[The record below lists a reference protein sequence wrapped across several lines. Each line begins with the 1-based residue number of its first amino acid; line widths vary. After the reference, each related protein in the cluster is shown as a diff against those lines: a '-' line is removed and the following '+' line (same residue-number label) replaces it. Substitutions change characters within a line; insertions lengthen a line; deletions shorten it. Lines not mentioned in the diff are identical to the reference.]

1 MDSRRIMLG
10 SGTFI
15 IVSTSLQLENRS
27 LILQQ
32 MAIRQKWK
40 HGALIPRKPNS
51 TIIGCRYVCGLGSG
65 SGFGGYY
72 GVFGSNA
79 SSKSALI

>member
-1 MDSRRIMLG
+1 MLG

-32 MAIRQKWK
+32 MAIGHEMEAWRIDTQE
-40 HGALIPRKPNS
+40 A
-51 TIIGCRYVCGLGSG
+51 
-65 SGFGGYY
+65 
-72 GVFGSNA
+72 
-79 SSKSALI
+79 